1 MTDRYFPGELEGNG
15 FSKLAQV
22 MKQAGY
28 NKEIS
33 IDIGEV
39 ITAPPNLKI
48 KLKSDGLTLEKE
60 DIILSQQLTEYE
72 VTIKEATAEINNSP
86 ATITNFIG
94 KVDGSL
100 KTGERVLIISDDDT
114 AKFFALNRVVQ

>member
-39 ITAPPNLKI
+39 IAAPPNLKI

>member
-1 MTDRYFPGELEGNG
+1 MTERYFPGELEGNG

-39 ITAPPNLKI
+39 IAAPPNLKI

-114 AKFFALNRVVQ
+114 AKFFALNKVV

>member
-1 MTDRYFPGELEGNG
+1 MTERYFPGELEGNG

-39 ITAPPNLKI
+39 IAAPPNLKI